1 MRVSIV
7 SILAVVAAFS
17 IPPVQA
23 GDDSAGALLDAAIR
37 NPGTWS
43 QMCDIQFV
51 PKKTPLPLYGL
62 LLDSEFQFTPET
74 LAGLRARRDEII
86 PILVQR
92 LEALDLSRLPASTPA
107 EFAADSESVESTGLD
122 PKHLSQLFLNVIIDL
137 NAVDCLPALLRI
149 EGEVTKRLEANNAD
163 PKANPLPVFQLE
175 AGFVVGTFDTIQDR
189 EPTPE
194 EAAEAMAKHVR
205 ATAIVVQRDLLG
217 TMLALLR
224 QEKFAPLLASD
235 IERQFATAIKKQ
247 ATSENFAAIKG
258 EADIPADDADYIA
271 IDPIV
276 KVPYYAGGRNTEIA
290 YTPAVRQQVLDWTR
304 GFVKKPESTRLGAK
318 GMSARPYVR

>member
-1 MRVSIV
+1 MRVF
-7 SILAVVAAFS
+7 ILPITVVVAALPFPS
-17 IPPVQA
+17 VHA
-23 GDDSAGALLDAAIR
+23 ADDPAEALLDAAIR

-62 LLDSEFQFTPET
+62 LLDSEFQFTPDT
-74 LAGLRARRDEII
+74 LAGLRARRDAII
-86 PILVQR
+86 PILVKR
-92 LEALDLSRLPASTPA
+92 LEALDLSQRPASTPA
-107 EFAADSESVESTGLD
+107 KFAADAESVESTGLD
-122 PKHLSQLFLNVIIDL
+122 PKHLSQLLLNVVIDL
-137 NAVDCLPALLRI
+137 NATECLPALLRL
-149 EGEVTKRLEANNAD
+149 EGELSKRLEANYAD

-175 AGFVVGTFDTIQDR
+175 AGFVVGTFDALPDR

-194 EAAEAMAKHVR
+194 EAAEAIGKHQR
-205 ATAIVVQRDLLG
+205 ATAIIVQRDLLG
-217 TMLALLR
+217 TLLALLR
-224 QEKFAPLLASD
+224 QERYAPLLASE
-235 IERQFATAIKKQ
+235 IERQFAAAIKKQ
-247 ATSENFAAIKG
+247 AATENFAAIKG

-276 KVPYYAGGRNTEIA
+276 KVPYYPGGKNTEIA

-304 GFVKKPESTRLGAK
+304 EFIKKPGENRLGAK